1 MHLRYVAQY
10 QDGVGQGRFQR
21 PVRRRHREIVEQTLL
36 SGADVIIADNVHV
49 EFRRS
54 FWRGKLRAL
63 NGLNLEVR
71 DGDFFALVGQNGAG
85 KSTAMYCLLGLMK
98 PTSGRVEVMG
108 HAPTL
113 GSPFNENVAYLPE
126 EPHYHLYLT
135 VLEATRYYSSLYGR
149 RIPDRVVNEA
159 LERLGMARFK
169 SLPLAK
175 CSKGMKQKVGIAQCL
190 IHETRLLFLDEPTR
204 GLDPLIVR
212 EFRETLREIHR
223 RGATIVMNSHVLSEI
238 EMLANRVA
246 IIDRG
251 KVVVQDEL
259 SNLLTLNQELYRIVF
274 EGNGTVPEYLTA
286 VERTGNLV
294 RGLLP
299 KARLS
304 DFMEVVR
311 TSGLLLLECSLK
323 KTSLE
328 ESFFNLIG
336 KETTTTEANRSN
348 REVGVS

>member
-1 MHLRYVAQY
+1 VIVAE
-10 QDGVGQGRFQR
+10 D
-21 PVRRRHREIVEQTLL
+21 
-36 SGADVIIADNVHV
+36 VHV
-49 EFRRS
+49 HFRRG
-54 FWRGKLRAL
+54 FLRHKLRAL
-63 NGLNLEVR
+63 NGLTLEVK

-85 KSTAMYCLLGLMK
+85 KSTAMYCFLGLLK
-98 PTSGRVEVMG
+98 PTSGKVEIMG
-108 HAPTL
+108 QVPEL
-113 GSPFNENVAYLPE
+113 GSSLYKDIAYLPE

-135 VLEATRYYSSLYGR
+135 VEEATRYYSSLSGK
-149 RIPDRVVNEA
+149 RVSNKA
-159 LERLGMARFK
+159 INDSLERLGLAQFK
-169 SLPLAK
+169 TLPLAK

-190 IHETRLLFLDEPTR
+190 IHEPKVLFLDEPTR

-212 EFRETLREIHR
+212 EFRETLREIHK

>member
-1 MHLRYVAQY
+1 VIVAE
-10 QDGVGQGRFQR
+10 D
-21 PVRRRHREIVEQTLL
+21 
-36 SGADVIIADNVHV
+36 VHV
-49 EFRRS
+49 HFRRG
-54 FWRGKLRAL
+54 FLRHKLRAL
-63 NGLNLEVR
+63 NGLTLEVK

-85 KSTAMYCLLGLMK
+85 KSTAMYCFLGLLK
-98 PTSGRVEVMG
+98 PTSGKVEIMG
-108 HAPTL
+108 QVPEL
-113 GSPFNENVAYLPE
+113 GSSLYKDIAYLPE

-135 VLEATRYYSSLYGR
+135 VEEATRYYSSLSGK
-149 RIPDRVVNEA
+149 RVSNKA
-159 LERLGMARFK
+159 INDSLERLGLAQFK
-169 SLPLAK
+169 TLPLAK

-190 IHETRLLFLDEPTR
+190 IHEPKVLFLDEPTR

-212 EFRETLREIHR
+212 EFRETLREIHK

-336 KETTTTEANRSN
+336 KETTTTEANRSD

>member
-1 MHLRYVAQY
+1 MIVAE
-10 QDGVGQGRFQR
+10 D
-21 PVRRRHREIVEQTLL
+21 
-36 SGADVIIADNVHV
+36 VHV
-49 EFRRS
+49 HFRRG
-54 FWRGKLRAL
+54 FLRHKLRAL
-63 NGLNLEVR
+63 NGLTLEVK

-85 KSTAMYCLLGLMK
+85 KSTAMYCFLGLLK
-98 PTSGRVEVMG
+98 PTSGKVEIMG
-108 HAPTL
+108 KVPEL
-113 GSPFNENVAYLPE
+113 GSSLYKDIAYLPE

-135 VLEATRYYSSLYGR
+135 VEEATRYYSSLSGK
-149 RIPDRVVNEA
+149 RVSNKA
-159 LERLGMARFK
+159 INDSLERLGLAQFK
-169 SLPLAK
+169 TLPLAK

-190 IHETRLLFLDEPTR
+190 IHEPKVLFLDEPTR

-212 EFRETLREIHR
+212 EFRETLREIHK

-336 KETTTTEANRSN
+336 KETDNRGQQEQP
-348 REVGVS
+348 RGRRFVGSSL